1 MESRHDTLLP
11 TWRHDAAP
19 ALPQPLAESSADT
32 LVPTVTAYYA
42 QADAPRRAR
51 LLQALLRPL
60 GPLALVGIAAG
71 AFASLLPASTRWQG
85 VLITPE
91 AAATI
96 GSDAVRELAL
106 YLVQKSP
113 DMLPRL
119 MAQLGLHIGR
129 G

>member
-1 MESRHDTLLP
+1 MQSQNDTLLP

-19 ALPQPLAESSADT
+19 ALPPPPADPSADT

-42 QADAPRRAR
+42 QADASLRAR

-71 AFASLLPASTRWQG
+71 AFASLLPASQRWQG
-85 VLITPE
+85 VRITPE
-91 AAATI
+91 AAAAI

-119 MAQLGLHIGR
+119 LAQLGVHIGR
-129 G
+129 V